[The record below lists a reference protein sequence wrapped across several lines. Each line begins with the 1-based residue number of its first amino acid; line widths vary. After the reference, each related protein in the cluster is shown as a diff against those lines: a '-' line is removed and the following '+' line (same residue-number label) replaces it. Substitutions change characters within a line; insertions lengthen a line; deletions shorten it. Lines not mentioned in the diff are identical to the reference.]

1 MATSLLLFAPS
12 ALAVSPPKREPTP
25 ASLAKLTLEDLV
37 ARANAYATTET
48 RARSTRKAY
57 LTDFRSFE
65 GWCQEHGLVS
75 LPATPATVAVYLAA
89 LAGEGRRPSTL
100 ERALA
105 GIAYAH
111 RVRGCAWPKSA
122 PAIANV
128 MAGIRR
134 RHGTAPAQKA
144 PLNDTDIEA
153 MVAVLGEDRVG
164 RRDRALLTL
173 GWMGAFRRSELV
185 ALRVED
191 VTRTREG
198 LVLHVR
204 RSKGDQEGRGA
215 EKGVPYASE
224 SAVCAVLALE
234 AWLEASGIVSGALFR
249 AVDRYGRVHPD
260 ALNDRSVARI
270 VQRVAAQAGLDP
282 ATVAGH
288 SLRAGFATTA
298 ARKGKSLD
306 AIMRQTLH
314 RSERVA
320 RSYIRMGGVF
330 EDNAAAGLL

>member
-12 ALAVSPPKREPTP
+12 VLAVSPPKREPAP
-25 ASLAKLTLEDLV
+25 ALLAKLTLEDLV

-48 RARSTRKAY
+48 RASSTRKAY

-65 GWCQEHGLVS
+65 GWCQEHGLAS

-89 LAGEGRRPSTL
+89 LAGQGRRPSTL

-111 RVRGCAWPKSA
+111 RARGCAWPMRA

-128 MAGIRR
+128 MKGIRR

-144 PLNDTDIEA
+144 PLNDADIEA
-153 MVAVLGEDRVG
+153 MVAVLDDDLVG

-173 GWMGAFRRSELV
+173 EWMGAFRRSELV

-198 LVLHVR
+198 LVLRVR
-204 RSKGDQEGRGA
+204 RSKGDQEG
-215 EKGVPYASE
+215 P
-224 SAVCAVLALE
+224 
-234 AWLEASGIVSGALFR
+234 
-249 AVDRYGRVHPD
+249 
-260 ALNDRSVARI
+260 
-270 VQRVAAQAGLDP
+270 
-282 ATVAGH
+282 
-288 SLRAGFATTA
+288 
-298 ARKGKSLD
+298 RKAFLGPPTRPS
-306 AIMRQTLH
+306 
-314 RSERVA
+314 A
-320 RSYIRMGGVF
+320 RSGRSRPGSRPRASRQGRSSGPLTGTGGSTRTPSATGASRASYSGSRRRRGSTRGRWRGTRCGRALRRRRRGRAAASTRSCGRRSTGPSGSPGATSGTEGCS
-330 EDNAAAGLL
+330 EDNAATGLV

>member
-12 ALAVSPPKREPTP
+12 ALAVSPPKREPAP
-25 ASLAKLTLEDLV
+25 APLAKLTLEDLV
-37 ARANAYATTET
+37 AQANAYATTET
-48 RARSTRKAY
+48 RASSTRKAY

-65 GWCQEHGLVS
+65 GWCQEHGLAS

-89 LAGEGRRPSTL
+89 LAGQGRRPSTL

-111 RVRGCAWPKSA
+111 RARGCPWPKSA

-128 MAGIRR
+128 MKGIRR

-144 PLNDTDIEA
+144 PLNDADIEA
-153 MVAVLGEDRVG
+153 MVTVVGDDLVG

-198 LVLHVR
+198 LVLRVR

-215 EKGVPYASE
+215 EKGIPWAARE
-224 SAVCAVLALE
+224 AVCAVRALGG
-234 AWLEASGIVSGALFR
+234 WLEASGIASGALFR
-249 AVDRYGRVHPD
+249 AVDRYGRVHED
-260 ALNDRSVARI
+260 ALSDRSVARI
-270 VQRVAAQAGLDP
+270 VQRVAAQAGFNP

-320 RSYIRMGGVF
+320 RSYIRVGGVF
-330 EDNAAAGLL
+330 ENNAASGLL